1 MKYSQLI
8 IISILAVFPGSC
20 KKDFLQRDPQTEITS
35 NDFFKTPSDL
45 ETYTNGFYE
54 MMVPAYSNTTAPSFA
69 DIYSDNISVY
79 TGGSETDV
87 LIRGGI
93 TPSTVDGWNTWDKLR
108 SINFMLDHV
117 TQTTG
122 DADAINHYTGIAKF
136 FRAYFY
142 YNMVKLYGNVPWYG
156 HVLDKDDE
164 DLYKPKDPR
173 TLIVDSVMND
183 LAFAAEHIKADGSNT
198 RVTKWAALALL
209 ARTALHEGTY
219 RKYHDEV
226 GLGNTAE
233 AFLQKA
239 KEASQQI
246 MDEGGLSIYKT
257 SGGAED
263 FRTLFSSTDL
273 SGNPEVIFLHKTSK
287 TEGISNLA
295 HYVLD
300 WQWALSRSLADEFLM
315 TDGTP
320 FTAQPNYDKK
330 TFTQIFQNRD
340 PRMAETIMPPGF
352 STNPPDGLP
361 YLIKPNFGGLL
372 QVKFYP
378 RDPAQRGG
386 NDDSYTDMAIF
397 RYAEVLLINAEAKAE
412 LGSITQGDIEN
423 TINLLRDRVNM
434 PGLNMANANAAPDA
448 TLAAEYPAVIGA
460 NKGVLLELRRE
471 RRVEMAGEG
480 LRYDD
485 LYRWKA
491 GALLGEDSQ
500 GIYVPA
506 LGALDVTGDGQYDI
520 AILEAPGEEAPIAGL
535 PDNVKNN
542 LVKYYLSDNFFY
554 LSNTTSG
561 NIMFVKDK
569 EQPRDFIEPK
579 YYYRPIPLQQTL
591 LNTKLT
597 QPDGW
602 Q

>member
-8 IISILAVFPGSC
+8 ITGMLAVFCGSC
-20 KKDFLQRDPQTEITS
+20 KKDFLQRDPKTEITQ
-35 NDFFKTPSDL
+35 NDFFKTPEDL
-45 ETYTNGFYE
+45 ETYTNGFYA
-54 MMVPAYSNTTAPSFA
+54 MMVPAFNNATAPSFA

-93 TPSTVDGWNTWDKLR
+93 TPSTVEGWNTWDKLR
-108 SINFMLDHV
+108 GINFMLDNV
-117 TQTTG
+117 QQTAG
-122 DADAINHYTGIAKF
+122 DAERINHYIGIAKF

-142 YNMVKLYGNVPWYG
+142 YNMVKLYGDVPWYG
-156 HVLDKDDE
+156 HVLNADDE
-164 DLYKPKDPR
+164 LLYKSKDPR

-183 LAFAAEHIKADGSNT
+183 LEFAAEHISADGDNT
-198 RVTKWAALALL
+198 GITKWSALTLL

-219 RKYHDEV
+219 RKYHDE
-226 GLGNTAE
+226 LQLQSTAN
-233 AFLQKA
+233 AFLEKA
-239 KEASQQI
+239 AEASQQI
-246 MDEGGLSIYKT
+246 IDGGAFSIYKT
-257 SGGAED
+257 TGGGQD
-263 FRTLFSSTDL
+263 FRTLFSSGDL
-273 SGNPEVIFLHKTSK
+273 SGNPEVIFLHKSSK
-287 TEGISNLA
+287 TEGISNVA
-295 HYVLD
+295 HYVFD

-320 FTAQPNYDKK
+320 FTSQPNYDKK
-330 TFTQIFQNRD
+330 TFVQIFQNRD

-352 STNPPDGLP
+352 TINPPDGLP

-378 RDPAQRGG
+378 GDPALRGG

-397 RYAEVLLINAEAKAE
+397 RYAEILLINAEAKAE
-412 LGSITQGDIEN
+412 LGTVTQADIDN

-434 PGLNMANANAAPDA
+434 PPLDMAYANAHADA
-448 TLAAEYPAVIGA
+448 KLAAEYPLVNGA
-460 NKGVLLELRRE
+460 DKGLLLEIRRE
-471 RRVEMAGEG
+471 RRVEMAAEG

-491 GALLGEDSQ
+491 GALLGMDSQ
-500 GIYVPA
+500 GMYVPS

-520 AILEAPGEEAPIAGL
+520 AILEAPGAEDPIAGL
-535 PDNVKNN
+535 PENVKNS
-542 LVKYYLSDNFFY
+542 LVKYYLSDHFFY
-554 LSNTTSG
+554 LSNNNAG
-561 NIMFVKDK
+561 FVMFVKDK
-569 EQPRDFIEPK
+569 EQPRNFIEPK

-591 LNTKLT
+591 LNTHLT
-597 QPDGW
+597 QPEGW